1 MIHSPKFIAI
11 LDANVLYP
19 APVRDLLLHLATF
32 DLYKPKWTQTIQ
44 EEWKRNLLKKRP
56 DLKTGQLDK
65 TIHEMNKAFPD
76 ASVEQYESLI
86 PTFDLPDIDDRHVLA
101 AAVRCH
107 AEVIVTSNLKHFPE
121 KYLSEFEIE
130 AQHPDHFIA
139 NLIDLNS
146 GKSVE
151 AFKQQVSFLKNPPM
165 TASQVLESLEKAG
178 LSITCARLRIKMK
191 QL

>member
-1 MIHSPKFIAI
+1 MIHSPKFTAI

-76 ASVEQYESLI
+76 AGVEQYESLI
-86 PTFDLPDIDDRHVLA
+86 ATFDLADIDDRHVLA
-101 AAVRCH
+101 AAVRCQ
-107 AEVIVTSNLKHFPE
+107 AEVIVTWNLKHFPE

-130 AQHPDHFIA
+130 AQHPDHFIT
-139 NLIDLNS
+139 NLIDLNPE
-146 GKSVE
+146 KSLE

-165 TASQVLESLEKAG
+165 TESQVLESLEKAG
-178 LSITCARLRIKMK
+178 LPIAATRFRIKMK